1 MLYTDKAVEHFMNP
15 RNVGKIADADGMG
28 EIGSKECGDLIRVY
42 IKVYDNHLVDVKYM
56 VYGCPAAIACCSM
69 MTELAIGKDLD
80 AVWEL
85 TDDQV
90 AEALGGLPS
99 QKFHCSNLA
108 ASTLHKAIMN
118 SIFKNPGKTDVVS
131 ITVLI
136 DNSSSGHFRSEH
148 GLSLWIHYQNKRILF
163 DTGQSN
169 AVLQNAKAL
178 KIDLANTDAI
188 VLSHGHY
195 DHTGGL
201 SGVLSIAS
209 KAKIY
214 LHPAA
219 TQPKFS
225 QKASGAK
232 SIGMSNSEKQAI
244 QDRDTIWTAAPAQL
258 SFGISVTGQVP
269 RKNDYEDAGGPFFVD
284 EKCER
289 PDELLDDQALFIES
303 RKGLI
308 VVLGCA
314 HSGVVNILDYIS
326 QLAGCTEIYAVIG
339 GMHLSNASDLRIENT
354 INAFKKYD
362 IQKIVPL
369 HCTGKKAMEKFKAA
383 FGDKCLF
390 SGAGEQICLNFESK

>member
-28 EIGSKECGDLIRVY
+28 EIGSEECGDLIRVY
-42 IKVYDNHLVDVKYM
+42 IKVCDNHLVDVKYM

-69 MTELAIGKDLD
+69 MTELAIGKELD
-80 AVWEL
+80 AVWDL

-90 AEALGGLPS
+90 ADALGGLPS

-118 SIFKNPGKTDVVS
+118 YIFQSPCKKDVVS

-169 AVLQNAKAL
+169 AILQNAKAL
-178 KIDLANTDAI
+178 KIDLDNTDAI

-209 KAKIY
+209 KAKLY

-219 TQPKFS
+219 TQSKFS

-232 SIGMSNSEKQAI
+232 SIGMSNSEKEAI
-244 QDRDTIWTAAPAQL
+244 QGRNMIWTVTPAQL
-258 SFGISVTGQVP
+258 SFGISVTGQIP
-269 RKNDYEDAGGPFFVD
+269 RMNDYEDAGGAFFVD
-284 EKCER
+284 EKCEK
-289 PDELLDDQALFIES
+289 PDELLDDQALFMEA

-326 QLAGCTEIYAVIG
+326 KLTGCSKIYALIG
-339 GMHLSNASDLRIENT
+339 GMHLLNASHLRIENT
-354 INAFKKYD
+354 INTFKKYD
-362 IQKIVPL
+362 VEKIIPL
-369 HCTGKKAMEKFKAA
+369 HCTGQRAMEDFKTV
-383 FGDKCLF
+383 FGNKCLF
-390 SGAGEQICLNFESK
+390 LGAGSQIYMSC